1 MNPPLPVNVFDT
13 MHELIHLF
21 RTRMRKA
28 METLHPDLT
37 FNELR
42 ILMRVGRQP
51 GVTQRELVEHSHAD
65 KALMARTLTHLEERG
80 WITRSASESDK
91 RVRCLNL
98 NTRGKKIFTQLRGL
112 QEQVAAE
119 MLQGCPPPLQAQL
132 LAMLQQ
138 ARNSA
143 RDHED

>member
-1 MNPPLPVNVFDT
+1 MT
-13 MHELIHLF
+13 
-21 RTRMRKA
+21 
-28 METLHPDLT
+28 
-37 FNELR
+37 
-42 ILMRVGRQP
+42 
-51 GVTQRELVEHSHAD
+51 
-65 KALMARTLTHLEERG
+65 RTLTHLEERG
-80 WITRSASESDK
+80 WIKRSASENDK

-98 NTRGKKIFTQLRGL
+98 NTRGKRIFTQLRSL

>member
-1 MNPPLPVNVFDT
+1 
-13 MHELIHLF
+13 
-21 RTRMRKA
+21 

-42 ILMRVGRQP
+42 ILMRVGEQP

-65 KALMARTLTHLEERG
+65 KALMTRTLTHLEERG
-80 WITRSASESDK
+80 WIKRSASENDK

-98 NTRGKKIFTQLRGL
+98 NTRGKRIFTQLRSL